1 MGKLINNQSARK
13 LIIAVAPYVYANKQL
28 HLYFCVLVHYFVV
41 LDIHLWKLYKNN
53 YAAQAQWTLVNISK
67 MKLRWIFTN
76 VHFAFDE

>member
-53 YAAQAQWTLVNISK
+53 YAAQAQWTLVNNCSL
-67 MKLRWIFTN
+67 LRSILVFN
-76 VHFAFDE
+76 LIIDIN